1 VPWDAG
7 RRADTRACVERRAT
21 VARVEVKD
29 SDDYNRATAEAQ
41 ALMAQGGPAETA
53 SSRRA

>member
-21 VARVEVKD
+21 VARVEVKER
-29 SDDYNRATAEAQ
+29 DDYDQATAEAQ
-41 ALMAQGGPAETA
+41 ALIAQGGLAETA